1 VNAARPGI
9 AALAGLLALLGA
21 APATEPQAPA
31 ANPAEP
37 TMMAVRIHEFG
48 GPEKLVVD
56 EVPRPKPGAG
66 EVLVKVRS
74 AGVNPVDW
82 KIRSGKF
89 ADPRW
94 KLPITLGY
102 EICGVVESLGAD
114 VKDLK
119 AGDEVYGMLTLAT
132 GGGYAEYAV
141 VPVANLAK
149 KPKNLDSNAAGGV
162 PLAALTAWQAL
173 FDKAGL
179 AAGQTVLV
187 HGGSGG
193 VGHFAV
199 QLAKAKGAKV
209 LATASTANQA
219 FLKEIGADVAIDY
232 KTQKFEEIAKDVD
245 VVLDSVGGDTLE
257 RSYGIVKKGGFI
269 VSIVTRVDPKEIE
282 EKGLRGASC
291 LVTPD
296 ADELR
301 EITKLIEAG
310 KVKPFVGATFPLAQA
325 AEAQKKL
332 ESGGTRGKIVLVPTA
347 R

>member
-1 VNAARPGI
+1 VAISGLPAVV
-9 AALAGLLALLGA
+9 ALLALFGSR
-21 APATEPQAPA
+21 E
-31 ANPAEP
+31 EP
-37 TMMAVRIHEFG
+37 TMKAVRIHEYG

-56 EVPRPKPGAG
+56 DVPRPKPGAG
-66 EVLVKVRS
+66 EVLVKIRS

-102 EICGVVESLGAD
+102 EACGVVESLGAD
-114 VKDLK
+114 VKDLA
-119 AGDEVYGMLTLAT
+119 AGDEGYGLLPIAV
-132 GGGYAEYAV
+132 GGGYAEYAA
-141 VPVANLAK
+141 VPASMLAR
-149 KPKNLDSNAAGGV
+149 KPKNLDAAAAGGV

-199 QLAKAKGAKV
+199 QLAKARGAKV
-209 LATASTANQA
+209 LATASTANQG
-219 FLKEIGADVAIDY
+219 FLKELGADVAIDY
-232 KTQKFEEIAKDVD
+232 KTQKFEEVAKDVD
-245 VVLDSVGGDTLE
+245 VVLDSIGGDTLQ
-257 RSYGIVKKGGFI
+257 RSYGVLKKGGFV
-269 VSIVTRVDPKEIE
+269 VSIVARVDEKELA
-282 EKGLRGASC
+282 EKGLRGASM
-291 LVTPD
+291 LVTPN

-310 KVKPFVGATFPLAQA
+310 KVKPVVGATFPLAEA
-325 AEAQKKL
+325 AAAQRKL
-332 ESGGTRGKIVLVPTA
+332 EAGGTRGKIVLLTA
-347 R
+347 TK